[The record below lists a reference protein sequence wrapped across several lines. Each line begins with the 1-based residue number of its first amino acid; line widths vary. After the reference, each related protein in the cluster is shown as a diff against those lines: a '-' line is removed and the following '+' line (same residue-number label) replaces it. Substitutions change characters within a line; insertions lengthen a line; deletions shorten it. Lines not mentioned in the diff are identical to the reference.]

1 MMLAGV
7 SALIL
12 ALVILGVL
20 ARIYADAGFRVFYW
34 PRLDHGYEVQ
44 HAARLASF
52 PWYLLIYLA
61 AVNGLAILLF
71 AVDLLGQPSD
81 AYGFWFAAML
91 LPILMVH
98 LLDYRHSRLAAL
110 LTLALV
116 MAIAAGLVYLTAS
129 LVPLLLLA
137 PLLVWSFNGVRA
149 TFASHLT
156 A

>member
-1 MMLAGV
+1 MMLAGM

-12 ALVILGVL
+12 ALVLLGVL
-20 ARIYADAGFRVFYW
+20 ARIYADAGLRVFYW
-34 PRLDHGYEVQ
+34 PRLEHGYELQ
-44 HAARLASF
+44 HAARLASM

-71 AVDLLGQPSD
+71 AVDLGGRPSD

-110 LTLALV
+110 LTMLLV
-116 MAIAAGLVYLTAS
+116 MAAAAGLLYLTGS
-129 LVPLLLLA
+129 LVPLLLTA
-137 PLLVWSFNGVRA
+137 PMLLWSFNGVRA
-149 TFASHLT
+149 TIA
-156 A
+156 ARAG